1 MSCYFRGRSLEES
14 PRRRRASYT
23 PTVPSDPQANRVVW
37 SPSGMVQGGCKDR
50 GARRGA
56 RTCIAVC
63 IAVEGR
69 RRFSMGLGGSFERG
83 RARGEALKRA
93 TARLKR
99 TWPRTILR
107 SAVLVSFT
115 QQKGSANAPSHA
127 VIPASQRRIDQLS
140 AHDRHA
146 KSPGGQ
152 RSGYCTRSQYFSQDR
167 SKHVLKNHHNGRLS
181 SGGEGG

>member
-1 MSCYFRGRSLEES
+1 M
-14 PRRRRASYT
+14 
-23 PTVPSDPQANRVVW
+23 
-37 SPSGMVQGGCKDR
+37 QGGVQEHALRSALRSKDVAASR
-50 GARRGA
+50 WGWVVHSSEGAQ
-56 RTCIAVC
+56 
-63 IAVEGR
+63 
-69 RRFSMGLGGSFERG
+69 
-83 RARGEALKRA
+83 RGEALKRA

-140 AHDRHA
+140 ARDRHA